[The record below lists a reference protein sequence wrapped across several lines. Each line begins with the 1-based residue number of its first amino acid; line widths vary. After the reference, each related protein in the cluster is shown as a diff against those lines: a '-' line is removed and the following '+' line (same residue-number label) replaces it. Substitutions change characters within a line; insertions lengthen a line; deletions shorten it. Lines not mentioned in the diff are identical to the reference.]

1 MAARRVKHTPPET
14 RKNLGSTTIRK
25 PQRYGWRPDLP
36 DHRDFTYA
44 APPKLARKDLAG
56 NVDLRKLW
64 KEPCYDQGQLGS
76 CTGNAIA
83 GAIEFA
89 LAKEGSTAFTPSRLF
104 IYYNERVI
112 EGTVASDAGAQIR
125 DGMKSVAG
133 VGYCGEDAGSPPA
146 GCPANSIW
154 PYDISKF
161 ADKPPQACYDCAANH
176 KVESYLSLAQN
187 LADMK
192 GYLSERFPFVFGFT
206 VYMKLSRM
214 TAPWIVPMPQQGEAV
229 VGGHAVLAMGYD
241 DAKRMSSFA
250 TRGDPVGAK
259 VDTFYMPYAYLLD
272 DNLSDTFGRSA
283 WPTSENV
290 ESSVRTT
297 FHRGASRQLAHDVV
311 KPGSPCER
319 RPHAGCYRIGSQ
331 RGFTR
336 P

>member
-1 MAARRVKHTPPET
+1 MGIKRGKHSPREN

-25 PQRYGWRPDLP
+25 VQRYGWRPDLP

-56 NVDLRKLW
+56 NVDLRKIW

-89 LAKEGSTAFTPSRLF
+89 LAKEGSNAFTPSRLF

-112 EGTVASDAGAQIR
+112 EGTVASDSGAQIR

-146 GCPANSIW
+146 GCPADSIW

-161 ADKPPQACYDCAANH
+161 AVQPPQACYDCAANH
-176 KVESYLSLAQN
+176 KVGSYLSIAQN

-192 GYLSERFPFVFGFT
+192 GCLSERFPFVFGFT
-206 VYMKLSRM
+206 VYESFEDM
-214 TAPWIVPMPQQGEAV
+214 TSPWIVPMPQQGETV

-241 DAKRMSSFA
+241 DTKQVFIVRNSWGPDW
-250 TRGDPVGAK
+250 GDGGY
-259 VDTFYMPYAYLLD
+259 FYMPYAYLLD
-272 DNLSDTFGRSA
+272 DNLSDDFWT
-283 WPTSENV
+283 
-290 ESSVRTT
+290 VR
-297 FHRGASRQLAHDVV
+297 LAD
-311 KPGSPCER
+311 
-319 RPHAGCYRIGSQ
+319 
-331 RGFTR
+331 
-336 P
+336 